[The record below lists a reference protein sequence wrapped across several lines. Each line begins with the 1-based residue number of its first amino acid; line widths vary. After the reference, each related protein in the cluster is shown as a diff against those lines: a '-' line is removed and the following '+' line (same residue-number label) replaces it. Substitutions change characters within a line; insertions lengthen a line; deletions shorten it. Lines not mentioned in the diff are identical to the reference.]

1 MHNFYCIADF
11 LFVLIIIY
19 LQNFEEELGVINSSV
34 LLVADPGDTAG
45 FIVT

>member
-1 MHNFYCIADF
+1 MHNYYCIADF
-11 LFVLIIIY
+11 LFVLIIY